1 MIKKLKITLI
11 FFCLAAMQSLVAQSA
26 SSAKEPAKEEDEF
39 AKKKIETKLMEV
51 IPTDSVGPADL
62 LKRASKWMKAEA
74 PLYKISG
81 VGTSASNAECT
92 ASFPV
97 KPKEINPQID
107 FTGKITMKVRIE
119 CKAGKYRYTISEIKH
134 ISKSGDANGGS
145 VDNVVPECGSM
156 SMADNTWKKLKG
168 EALRCAGIV
177 ANDLKNAMGVIAT
190 EEKAEEW

>member
-1 MIKKLKITLI
+1 MVNKVKSSLVLI
-11 FFCLAAMQSLVAQSA
+11 FLFALQSMVAQST
-26 SSAKEPAKEEDEF
+26 SGAKEPAKEEDEF

-51 IPTDSVGPADL
+51 IPTDSVGPGDL

-74 PLYKISG
+74 PLYKKTG
-81 VGTSASNAECT
+81 VGTSASNAECI

-107 FTGKITMKVRIE
+107 YTGKITMKVRIE
-119 CKAGKYRYTISEIKH
+119 CKTGKYRYTISEIKH
-134 ISKSGDANGGS
+134 VSKSGEANGGS

-156 SMADNTWKKLKG
+156 LMADITWKKLKG

-177 ANDLKNAMGVIAT
+177 ANDLKNGMGVIAV
-190 EEKAEEW
+190 EEKPEEW

>member
-1 MIKKLKITLI
+1 MVNKLKMMLVL
-11 FFCLAAMQSLVAQSA
+11 FLLGALQPAVAQS
-26 SSAKEPAKEEDEF
+26 SGSAKEPAKEEDEF

-62 LKRASKWMKAEA
+62 LKRASKWMKKEA

-81 VGTSASNAECT
+81 VGTSASNAECI

-145 VDNVVPECGSM
+145 VDNVVPDCGSM
-156 SMADNTWKKLKG
+156 LMTDNTWKKLKG
-168 EALRCAGIV
+168 EALRDAAMV
-177 ANDLKNAMGVIAT
+177 ATDLKNAMGVIAT